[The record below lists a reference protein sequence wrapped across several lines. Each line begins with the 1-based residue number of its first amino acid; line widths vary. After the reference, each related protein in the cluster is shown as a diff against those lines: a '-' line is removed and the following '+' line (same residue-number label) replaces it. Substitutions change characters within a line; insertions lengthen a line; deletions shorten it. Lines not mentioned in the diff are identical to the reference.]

1 MKMQLRRVAAAALFL
16 ASACSSDSPTN
27 PAPDTSTTPGTMMPG
42 GTMTPGAQPPG
53 GTQTP
58 GSTMT
63 PGQST
68 NMPVPSGQAGMG
80 GAMNPSQPMTPD
92 PSTPGGGEGSDP
104 TTPFDMLPAKCK
116 GFEVKGLKYSPG
128 GSVLPNTCAPFDS
141 IRNNPFAIRC
151 IDADAGY
158 STGFPGDDWCIL
170 PPDPMNGT
178 QVHVGPESYQNPPA
192 SFIMEKGEEVT
203 DYYFTNAPNTEA
215 HYFFRTNI
223 RMRAGSHHM
232 INNMLDADRMDGFS
246 TAGDIGGL
254 GGGGGA
260 SRSFPGAQRPDSDRP
275 QGTFEVPPENA
286 GLGDELKAKQQFSLN
301 LHHFNLT
308 DKPILRE
315 VWINI
320 WYKPESEVKEKI
332 GGIAMFG
339 NPADVAVPA
348 GQSRNLH
355 YKCDVTGNTRII
367 TLNGHRH
374 AHTTRFGVWL
384 IRGGQ
389 NIPLYES
396 FNYND
401 MPTYQY
407 DSISKNPTPDMASKT
422 DGAWTGILDVKAG
435 DQIHFECDINNTSTQ
450 PLRFA
455 NEVQTGEMCIL
466 FGSRVGSP
474 LCGSGQRVQ

>member
-1 MKMQLRRVAAAALFL
+1 MSMRFQRVAAVALVL
-16 ASACSSDSPTN
+16 AGACSSDGEPSAPTT
-27 PAPDTSTTPGTMMPG
+27 APTTPGATPTTPGATPGTM
-42 GTMTPGAQPPG
+42 TPAQPGP
-53 GTQTP
+53 
-58 GSTMT
+58 SMT

-68 NMPVPSGQAGMG
+68 NMPTAPSGQAGAG
-80 GAMNPSQPMTPD
+80 GTNTPQQPMGMDPVTP
-92 PSTPGGGEGSDP
+92 TGAGSDP
-104 TTPFDMLPAKCK
+104 TTPFDMLPANCK
-116 GFEVKGLKYSPG
+116 GFEVKGIKFSPG
-128 GSVLPNTCAPFDS
+128 GSVLPNTCAPFHS

-151 IDADAGY
+151 IDADASYDSGY
-158 STGFPGDDWCIL
+158 PGDEFCIL

-178 QVHVGPESYQNPPA
+178 QVYVGPESYMSPSA
-192 SFIMEKGEEVT
+192 KFIMTKGEEVT

-215 HYFFRTNI
+215 RYFFRTNI

-232 INNMLDADRMDGFS
+232 INSMLDADREDGFS

-254 GGGGGA
+254 GGGGG

-286 GLGDELKAKQQFSLN
+286 GLGDELKVKQQFSLN
-301 LHHFNLT
+301 LHHFNLS
-308 DKPILRE
+308 DADILRE

-332 GGIAMFG
+332 AGIAMFG
-339 NPADVAVPA
+339 SPADVAVPA

-384 IRGGQ
+384 IRGGE

-396 FNYND
+396 FNYSD

-407 DSISKNPTPDMASKT
+407 DSISKNPKPDIASKT
-422 DGAWTGILDVKAG
+422 DGAFTGILDVKAG

-450 PLRFA
+450 SLRFA

-466 FGSRVGSP
+466 FGSRVGSA
-474 LCGSGQRVQ
+474 LCGNGTRVQ